1 MKHNNLAILAALA
14 MLALPATMSAQNA
27 TVRVDKNYEGDLT
40 AAGKPKMAMDFADTL
55 KNFNLNFDY
64 HIFDK
69 PFRDLYEF
77 SPLPSAQI
85 HSPMQADYPWI
96 IARVGLSFPLAP
108 VATVYLQPKIF
119 KNNNADVSDNLRFKF
134 EHKSYWGK
142 MPLAGFKDNGKTTD
156 LNTKAQARSW
166 NTGGSVNYD
175 HQWLKGNFSAEA
187 YYHNVHDSYYGY
199 NSQRFAG
206 FIGTPDISHFG
217 NKTFMKDD
225 MSHQYNQ
232 GGINLNISSV
242 DNANYTGKFRY
253 DANLAYCNT
262 SDKAKI
268 ALLSSLSRG
277 NTPSVEKPNIYEN
290 WLKFNAEAGP
300 TFGKYSMVTVGVNSE
315 SVFYTG
321 IQDYHYSL
329 LEGTLQYKFNNG
341 KWKFNLGARASVS
354 FKNKDGVNKYFTY
367 ISPKATV
374 SYELV
379 DNKLWAYGVADGG
392 NDVNSYSSLL
402 RKNRWIAPVIDMRAS
417 SVPLITKAGLR
428 GMANDKISYDIY
440 AGYAI
445 RKGMLQYV
453 EYEQLMKNAYYPA
466 GSTVA
471 TDYSNSVFN
480 ALYSNHREFMFGGQA
495 DYKSER
501 VKAGLQFN
509 FSEYT
514 KGKKYSD
521 MQNLANGTV
530 NWISKEK
537 PSGYA
542 PFELNMYG
550 EYNFRERI
558 YIGATIYYRAA
569 TPYILGRRVSDNAGG
584 NYTLTFTGAKISDFV
599 DMGIYGQYVI
609 NKHFTAFT
617 QLNNLLNS
625 NVQYYGMYIEK
636 TISGGAGLLVKF

>member
-1 MKHNNLAILAALA
+1 MKTRYLAIIATAVALTLPGAAG
-14 MLALPATMSAQNA
+14 AQNA

-40 AAGKPKMAMDFADTL
+40 SAGKPKMALNFADTL
-55 KNFNLNFDY
+55 RNFNLNFDY

-77 SPLPSAQI
+77 SPLPTAQI

-96 IARVGLSFPLAP
+96 IAKLGISMPLSP
-108 VATVYLQPKIF
+108 VATVYIQPDIF
-119 KNNNADVSDNLRFKF
+119 KNNTENVSNSLRFKF

-142 MPLAGFKDNGKTTD
+142 MPLAGFKNNGKTTD
-156 LNTKAQARSW
+156 LSTKAQAKSW
-166 NTGGSVNYD
+166 NTGGSINYD

-187 YYHNVHDSYYGY
+187 FYRNVHDSYYGY
-199 NSQRFAG
+199 NSQRFSG
-206 FIGTPDISHFG
+206 FVGAPDISHFG
-217 NKTFMKDD
+217 NKSFMKDD

-253 DANLAYCNT
+253 DANLAYSNT

-268 ALLSSLSRG
+268 ALLSSLARG
-277 NTPSVEKPNIYEN
+277 NTPLVEKPNLYEN

-300 TFGKYSMVTVGVNSE
+300 TFGKYSMVTIGVNSE

-341 KWKFNLGARASVS
+341 KWKFNLGARASVA
-354 FKNKDGVNKYFTY
+354 FKNKDGANKYFTY

-374 SYELV
+374 SYELI
-379 DNKLWAYGVADGG
+379 DNKLWAYGIADGG
-392 NDVNSYSSLL
+392 NDVNSYSSMLK
-402 RKNRWIAPVIDMRAS
+402 KNRWIAPIIDMRAS
-417 SVPLITKAGLR
+417 SVPLIAKAGLK
-428 GMANDKISYDIY
+428 GMANDKISYDVY

-453 EYEQLMKNAYYPA
+453 EYEQLMNNSHYPV
-466 GSTVA
+466 GSALA
-471 TDYSNSVFN
+471 TDYSNSIFN
-480 ALYSNHREFMFGGQA
+480 ALYSNHREFMIGGQI

-521 MQNLANGTV
+521 MQNMVNGTV
-530 NWISKEK
+530 TWINKEK

-542 PFELNMYG
+542 PFELNTYA

-558 YIGATIYYRAA
+558 YIGATVYYRAA
-569 TPYILGRRVSDNAGG
+569 TPYILGRMSADG
-584 NYTLTFTGAKISDFV
+584 NGKYTLNFTGAKISDFIDAGV
-599 DMGIYGQYVI
+599 YGQYVI
-609 NKHFTAFT
+609 NKHFTAFA
-617 QLNNLLNS
+617 QLNNLFNS

-636 TISGGAGLLVKF
+636 TISGGVGVLVKF